1 LVFEQVKVLTVCQS
15 KIANSE
21 EGREIFFVF
30 IVLLF
35 IQFLHTIG
43 FHSLPHTSTPPPPH
57 THTEKTGKKRSPI
70 YNLID
75 IFFIINLLLFVF
87 KKQKMSMKKK
97 RGHMAQ

>member
-1 LVFEQVKVLTVCQS
+1 
-15 KIANSE
+15 
-21 EGREIFFVF
+21 
-30 IVLLF
+30 VLLF

-43 FHSLPHTSTPPPPH
+43 FHSLPHTPPPH
-57 THTEKTGKKRSPI
+57 THTQKTGKKRSPI